1 MSDDEDA
8 PGDAAAEGGRRG
20 HSAGF
25 SAPARSPAEG
35 LLRVLDSRLAP
46 IRRRIVG
53 SMPRFL
59 LAILVLISC
68 APATTGSAPI
78 LSGTDLGSGP
88 APDFTL
94 TDGLTGA
101 AVTLSS
107 FRGNVVALAFLYT
120 RCPDVCPLTAEH
132 FRRAQQELGT
142 DAEKVVFVAVS
153 VDPDNDTPQNV
164 QEFSRSHQLD
174 RNWHFLV
181 GQRAQLAGVWSAY
194 GVRAV
199 PDEGKPT
206 VTHTDAIFLIDAK
219 GRERV
224 LLRTSVGAE
233 ELIKDLRIL
242 LNER

>member
-1 MSDDEDA
+1 
-8 PGDAAAEGGRRG
+8 
-20 HSAGF
+20 
-25 SAPARSPAEG
+25 
-35 LLRVLDSRLAP
+35 
-46 IRRRIVG
+46 
-53 SMPRFL
+53 MPRFL
-59 LAILVLISC
+59 LAIFVLVLISC
-68 APATTGSAPI
+68 APATTGPAPT
-78 LSGTDLGSGP
+78 LAGTDLGSGR

-120 RCPDVCPLTAEH
+120 RCPDVCPLTAEL
-132 FRRAQQELGT
+132 FRRAQVELGAV
-142 DAEKVVFVAVS
+142 AEKVVFVAVS
-153 VDPDNDTPQNV
+153 VDPDNDTPRNV
-164 QEFSRSHQLD
+164 QEFSSAHRLD
-174 RNWHFLV
+174 RNWHFLI
-181 GQRAQLAGVWSAY
+181 GQRAQLAAVWSAY
-194 GVRAV
+194 GIRAV

-224 LLRTSVGAE
+224 LLRTSAGAE